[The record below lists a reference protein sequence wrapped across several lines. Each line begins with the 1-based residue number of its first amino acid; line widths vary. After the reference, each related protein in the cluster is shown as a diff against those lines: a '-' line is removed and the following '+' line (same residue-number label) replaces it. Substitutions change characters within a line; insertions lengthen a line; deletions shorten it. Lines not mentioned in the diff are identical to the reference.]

1 METIN
6 ILQQRCESLY
16 KSAKY
21 NECIESMEELV
32 SAKKA
37 YYGED
42 SSEYAKSSERLCEV
56 LNLSAMIN
64 LQKEKFDLT
73 IEQLRKAEMLCHTSL
88 RFKATTYNNL
98 ACFYRRTGKL
108 RTAYN
113 YLQMA
118 LEIELKMGNMPS
130 LADTHLNLCAVLSQL
145 DRHTQALEHSLL
157 SIVILQDEFLQQ
169 TLKQYRES
177 NGLSKS
183 NENTGPRLSD
193 IESKAKITDDRLA
206 VLAIAYHN
214 LGVELEHLKRYDE
227 SMKIYNRALN
237 FASDNLGQ
245 NHSLVQNLTRVLQ
258 QAFSQLE
265 GNKAASRC
273 HVNGTKKQFRDIYR
287 ERVLSANV
295 QHDMNSTIGGS
306 TPSASNAT
314 QKNLPKL
321 TKSEKL
327 NTCISTNYYKPDNQE
342 STKGILINNGS
353 TPLNNKFIKRTMSG
367 NDSIQNDQS
376 RLNSTV
382 RKKNQYFMTGSNRQ
396 TPTQAYKPNPQSFD
410 FSNGN
415 IGVQQHQRN
424 MSANTYH
431 YVNNSRPMSINDSQQ
446 LNLRYINKSNTPS
459 NNNFLGTYQN
469 NNNYS
474 FDASLQND
482 IVYNSYNINKNQNN
496 QQSIIQLTPN
506 QIGLNSSVNQ
516 SINNFNNTNYQNSIS
531 SNSPQVQ
538 QSISFNQR
546 NTQLIDN
553 HQQPTYPIDSQ
564 MQYMN

>member
-1 METIN
+1 
-6 ILQQRCESLY
+6 
-16 KSAKY
+16 
-21 NECIESMEELV
+21 MEELV
-32 SAKKA
+32 SAKKFH
-37 YYGED
+37 YGED

-157 SIVILQDEFLQQ
+157 SIVILQDEFLQI
-169 TLKQYRES
+169 TLKHYREQ

-183 NENTGPRLSD
+183 NEINGIKLSD
-193 IESKAKITDDRLA
+193 IDVKAKITDDRLA

-258 QAFSQLE
+258 QAFSQTLCQKLE

-287 ERVLSANV
+287 ERVQSANV
-295 QHDMNSTIGGS
+295 QHDMNSTIGG
-306 TPSASNAT
+306 TPSASNAA

-321 TKSEKL
+321 TKPEKL

-342 STKGILINNGS
+342 STKGILMNNG
-353 TPLNNKFIKRTMSG
+353 I
-367 NDSIQNDQS
+367 
-376 RLNSTV
+376 
-382 RKKNQYFMTGSNRQ
+382 RKKNQYFMAGSNRQ

-415 IGVQQHQRN
+415 IGIQQHQRN

-431 YVNNSRPMSINDSQQ
+431 NSNNSRPMSINDSQQ
-446 LNLRYINKSNTPS
+446 LNLSYINKSNTPS

-496 QQSIIQLTPN
+496 QQSILKLTPN

-516 SINNFNNTNYQNSIS
+516 SINNFNNINYQNSIS
-531 SNSPQVQ
+531 SNSPQIQ

-546 NTQLIDN
+546 NAQLIDN

-564 MQYMN
+564 IQYNN